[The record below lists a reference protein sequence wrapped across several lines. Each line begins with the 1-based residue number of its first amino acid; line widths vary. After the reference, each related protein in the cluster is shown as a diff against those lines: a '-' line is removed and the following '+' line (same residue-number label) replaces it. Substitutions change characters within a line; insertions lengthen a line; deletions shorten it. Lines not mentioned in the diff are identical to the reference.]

1 MDELMGRVAV
11 VTGGASG
18 IGLAIAERF
27 AAEGMHLAIADIEQ
41 DALDAAAKQLG
52 DTGAEVLAVRTDV
65 SQADEVDELAE
76 RVRDRFGA
84 FHVVCNNAGVG
95 GHGFASWDGPVSE
108 WQWVLG
114 VNLWGVINGIR
125 AFVPSLL
132 EQDEGHVVNTASLAG
147 LTTIPYMAPY
157 SATKHAVLAISEAL
171 FHELAVLG
179 SGVKVSV
186 LCPGF
191 VKTRIADATR
201 NWLEHLGPEPP
212 RDDPASEMMEPLIRG
227 LVEAGKP
234 PEELAEQVLDA
245 IRADRFLVLTEPEMS
260 KGAVDSR
267 AAALEGSDP
276 TLPLLG

>member
-1 MDELMGRVAV
+1 MDELTGRVAV

-18 IGLAIAERF
+18 IGLAMAERF
-27 AAEGMHLAIADIEQ
+27 AAEGMDLAIADIEE
-41 DALDAAAKQLG
+41 DALDAAAKQLT
-52 DTGAEVLAVRTDV
+52 DAGAEVLAVRTDV
-65 SQADEVDELAE
+65 SQPEEVDELAA
-76 RVRDRFGA
+76 RVRERFGA

-95 GHGFASWDGPVSE
+95 GHGFSSWDGPLSE

-125 AFVPSLL
+125 AFVPALV
-132 EQDEGHVVNTASLAG
+132 EQNEGHVVNTASLAG
-147 LTTIPYMAPY
+147 LTTIPFMAPY
-157 SATKHAVLAISEAL
+157 SATKHAVLAVSEAL
-171 FHELAVLG
+171 FHELAILG

-191 VKTRIADATR
+191 VKTRIADANR
-201 NWLEHLGPEPP
+201 NWLEHLGPEPSGE
-212 RDDPASEMMEPLIRG
+212 DPASEMMEPIVRG

-245 IRADRFLVLTEPEMS
+245 IRAGRFLVLTEPEMS